1 MNVEL
6 RPFTAADIDQLI
18 AWVPS
23 ADFLL
28 QFAGP
33 RFHYPL
39 TREQLEGFL
48 ERSVGEEPLH
58 MPFAAID
65 GDTGQTIGHIQL
77 VGIDRPNRSL
87 TIGRVLVGPAEL
99 RGRGAG
105 RQMMRA
111 ALRIAFEELGMH
123 RVDLGV
129 FDFNA
134 PAIACYERV
143 GFRREGMLRDSRR
156 AGEGYWS
163 LILMS
168 ILEDEWRVVAGSAGE
183 QLITDPLTY

>member
-6 RPFTAADIDQLI
+6 RPFTADDIDQLI

-23 ADFLL
+23 AEFLL

-33 RFHYPL
+33 RFQFPL
-39 TREQLEGFL
+39 TREQLARFL
-48 ERSVGEEPLH
+48 ENTVGEEPLH

-65 GDTGQTIGHIQL
+65 AATGETIGHIQL
-77 VGIDRPNRSL
+77 LSIDRPNRSL
-87 TIGRVLVGPAEL
+87 TIGRVLVGPSAL

-105 RQMMRA
+105 GQIMRA
-111 ALRIAFEELGMH
+111 ALRIAFEEMGMH

-143 GFRREGMLRDSRR
+143 GFRREGLLRDSRR
-156 AGEGYWS
+156 SGDHYWS

-168 ILEDEWRVVAGSAGE
+168 ILEDEWRVASGG
-183 QLITDPLTY
+183 